1 VRQELSDPYQNAAEI
16 IRGGRRIAAFTG
28 AGISVESGIPPFRGP
43 DGLWSRYDP
52 RMLEIG
58 YFLEHPGR
66 CWAAIREIFYRS
78 FASARPNA
86 AHFALAAMESAGLL
100 HCVIT
105 QNIDDLHHRAGSRV
119 VWEYHGNSRN
129 LICLGCSTN
138 YRVAEV
144 DLEEIPPTCRM
155 CGGVLK
161 PDFVFFGEPIPEP
174 VATKSLLEARLSDVF
189 LLVGTTGE
197 VMPACMIPRAAKENG
212 ARIIEVNPEE
222 SEYTGGVTDV
232 FLQAKAT
239 AALSHL
245 IDILGVVAKSG

>member
-1 VRQELSDPYQNAAEI
+1 VDLELSDSYKKAVDI
-16 IRGGRRIAAFTG
+16 IRDGRRIAAFTG

-66 CWAAIREIFYRS
+66 CWAVIREIFYRS
-78 FASARPNA
+78 FASAGPNA
-86 AHFALAAMESAGLL
+86 AHYALAAMEKAGLL
-100 HCVIT
+100 RCVIT
-105 QNIDDLHHRAGSRV
+105 QNIDNLHHRAGSRI
-119 VWEYHGNSRN
+119 VWEFHGNSRN
-129 LICLGCSTN
+129 LICLGCSAK

-174 VATKSLLEARLSDVF
+174 AATKSLLEARLSDVF

-197 VMPACMIPRAAKENG
+197 VMPAGMIPRAAKENG

-222 SEYTGGVTDV
+222 SEYTGRITDV
-232 FLQAKAT
+232 FLQSRAT
-239 AALSHL
+239 TALSRL
-245 IDILGVVAKSG
+245 SQMLGLAAQSG